1 MQREKDS
8 WPNQHFDGLNN
19 LNRWKKWYENKQRDE
34 RLKNPPQPFFLMNAF
49 VDDSLFQKEEECYK
63 NAFFNYT
70 IKIST

>member
-1 MQREKDS
+1 MRI
-8 WPNQHFDGLNN
+8 
-19 LNRWKKWYENKQRDE
+19 KQRDE
-34 RLKNPPQPFFLMNAF
+34 RLKNPPHPFFLMNAF